1 MKKFK
6 LLLILAATIAFSQ
19 MAWAQGLSD
28 SGTTIKSELFMLAN
42 ATEDSGTGNSIAYD
56 RNGTRDGDIP
66 CLPSHGEVENINA
79 WCNETFSQGIAL
91 AEGWNWFSTDVE
103 ISLDDLKTALLT
115 ALPNTSVTIKSRTQ
129 STKDIVRTHLWNGTL
144 DWDITKMYKIEV
156 PSACEITLE
165 GDPINP
171 AEHPITIVSGPNWI
185 GYPLIESMAVTEAFA
200 NFEAVTGD
208 VLKSKSGSTRYR
220 NGSWRPNGLT
230 TLEPGQGYIFNSAAT
245 GNRTLVFPSSA
256 K

>member
-28 SGTTIKSELFMLAN
+28 TDTTIESELFMLAY
-42 ATEDSGTGNSIAYD
+42 ATEDSETEYPIAYD
-56 RNGTRDGDIP
+56 RNGTRDGEMP
-66 CLPSHGEVENINA
+66 CLPSHGEVENMSA
-79 WCNETFSQGIAL
+79 WCNETFSQEIAL
-91 AEGWNWFSTDVE
+91 VEGWNWFSTDVE
-103 ISLDDLKTALLT
+103 IPLNDLKTALLT

-129 STKDIVRTHLWNGTL
+129 STKYIVRTHTWNGVL

-156 PSACEITLE
+156 PNACGITLE

-185 GYPLIESMAVTEAFA
+185 GYPLVESMAVTAAFA
-200 NFEAVTGD
+200 NFGAITGD
-208 VLKSKSGSTRYR
+208 VVKSKSGSTRYR

-245 GNRTLVFPSSA
+245 GNRTLVFSSGA